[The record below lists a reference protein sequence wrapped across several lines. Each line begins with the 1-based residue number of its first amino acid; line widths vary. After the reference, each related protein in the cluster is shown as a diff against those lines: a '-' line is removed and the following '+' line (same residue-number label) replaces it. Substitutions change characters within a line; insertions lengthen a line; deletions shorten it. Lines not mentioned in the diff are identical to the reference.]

1 MNLAKT
7 AIERPIWVAVSVV
20 LIFLLGLL
28 SIRGLPVQLFP
39 DIDRP
44 HLNISVDWRSASP
57 QEMESEI
64 TDPIEQEM
72 PQLQEKLDQ
81 YKEDL
86 KKKIIQAN
94 EDLAKVSYTYKTN

>member
-44 HLNISVDWRSASP
+44 HLNITVD
-57 QEMESEI
+57 
-64 TDPIEQEM
+64 
-72 PQLQEKLDQ
+72 
-81 YKEDL
+81 
-86 KKKIIQAN
+86 
-94 EDLAKVSYTYKTN
+94 

>member
-44 HLNISVDWRSASP
+44 HLNITYRHLLLTTISVRSISGA
-57 QEMESEI
+57 
-64 TDPIEQEM
+64 
-72 PQLQEKLDQ
+72 
-81 YKEDL
+81 
-86 KKKIIQAN
+86 
-94 EDLAKVSYTYKTN
+94 

>member
-1 MNLAKT
+1 MNLAKP

-44 HLNISVDWRSASP
+44 HLNITVDWRSASP
-57 QEMESEI
+57 QEMDRYSGYLR
-64 TDPIEQEM
+64 PRGGACRHV
-72 PQLQEKLDQ
+72 L
-81 YKEDL
+81 
-86 KKKIIQAN
+86 
-94 EDLAKVSYTYKTN
+94 